1 MASSNTKYADSVK
14 ALIQPGTVRHILF
27 MIGMAIFFV
36 RLFINKSADGGGK

>member
-1 MASSNTKYADSVK
+1 MKM
-14 ALIQPGTVRHILF
+14 LIELFGSFDGQLSLAVILF